1 MSGREMSKVTHS
13 MFNFALTAARI
24 QIFIAQ
30 LGITLCINIDLNIMH
45 NHGFRNR
52 IWQSR
57 EIASNF
63 RRSQ

>member
-1 MSGREMSKVTHS
+1 MSKVTHS
-13 MFNFALTAARI
+13 MLNFTLTAARI